1 MAKGKPS
8 VDGTK
13 LIAQNRRARF
23 DYELTST
30 HEAGIALTG
39 SEVKSLRAGNADL
52 KDSYVS
58 IRNGQASWVGAYIAP
73 YPWAHEGG
81 HEPERERRLLL
92 HRTEIDRLDKELATQ
107 GVTLVPTRL
116 YFRNGRAKLEFGV
129 GKGKRTIDKRES
141 LKRKTQQREM
151 DRGYRRS

>member
-1 MAKGKPS
+1 MAKGKS
-8 VDGTK
+8 SDDGTK

-23 DYELTST
+23 DYELLST

-58 IRNGQASWVGAYIAP
+58 IRGGQASWVGAYIAP
-73 YPWAHEGG
+73 YPWAADGG

-92 HRTEIDRLDKELATQ
+92 HRTEIDRLDKELATK

-151 DRGYRRS
+151 ERGYR